1 MTKYKWDIPTNKD
14 KIIGWQGKRIIALED
29 ELATLKVAVA
39 WLLEAQ
45 GVVDDNIMCPN
56 WRRHVG
62 ISDIVRNARAEVDR
76 LLNAEADCEGEG

>member
-1 MTKYKWDIPTNKD
+1 MTKYKWEIPTDKD
-14 KIIGWQGKRIIALED
+14 KIIGWQGNRIIALPAD
-29 ELATLKVAVA
+29 ELETLKVAVA
-39 WLLEAQ
+39 WLLEVQ

-76 LLNAEADCEGEG
+76 LIGEEG